1 MGGRGELGP
10 STGRGVRC
18 GGQGGGSR
26 RGTRLRTVLPKPL
39 RATRWTPARRSVTT
53 HGVQPRFGVR
63 VAQRT
68 RSGAEEEMPE
78 LRVLRASTV
87 ARSCFSARPCARVR
101 TRTRAHTCM
110 RGRTRAVCA
119 CARTRC
125 TVWERGGDVSAAAP
139 RSAHV
144 TQAGPAPVSGV
155 AAPHVAARF
164 PSLAGRPGGR
174 AQTAASGRSGRS
186 AFRLRYLLALCLANH
201 SNVRS
206 QETPTLGPNSARA
219 GWLSL
224 EPHSERRVD
233 AEAGHKPARVVL
245 TA

>member
-78 LRVLRASTV
+78 LRVPRASTV
-87 ARSCFSARPCARVR
+87 ARSCFSARPCAHAH
-101 TRTRAHTCM
+101 TRAHMHAGTHARSVCM
-110 RGRTRAVCA
+110 CTDEVHGLGARRGRERCGSAFCA
-119 CARTRC
+119 CHSGGTRTCQR
-125 TVWERGGDVSAAAP
+125 RG
-139 RSAHV
+139 R
-144 TQAGPAPVSGV
+144 
-155 AAPHVAARF
+155 AARGRAL
-164 PSLAGRPGGR
+164 PEPCRAAGRRRPPRGAADAPLSGSDIYSHFASLIIPTSGHKRPRHWDPTPPTPGG
-174 AQTAASGRSGRS
+174 
-186 AFRLRYLLALCLANH
+186 C
-201 SNVRS
+201 
-206 QETPTLGPNSARA
+206 P
-219 GWLSL
+219 
-224 EPHSERRVD
+224 
-233 AEAGHKPARVVL
+233 
-245 TA
+245 

>member
-10 STGRGVRC
+10 STGRGVRRR
-18 GGQGGGSR
+18 GQGGGSR

-39 RATRWTPARRSVTT
+39 RATRWIPARRSVTT

-87 ARSCFSARPCARVR
+87 ARSCFSARPCAH
-101 TRTRAHTCM
+101 ACM
-110 RGRTRAVCA
+110 RGRTCAVCA

-164 PSLAGRPGGR
+164 PNLPGGR
-174 AQTAASGRSGRS
+174 AAGRRRPPRGAADAPLSGSDIYS
-186 AFRLRYLLALCLANH
+186 HFASLII
-201 SNVRS
+201 
-206 QETPTLGPNSARA
+206 PTS
-219 GWLSL
+219 
-224 EPHSERRVD
+224 
-233 AEAGHKPARVVL
+233 GHKRPRHWDPTPPAPGGCP
-245 TA
+245 